1 MEMEDGRSVNHL
13 PPGFRFC
20 PTDEEL
26 VLHFLYP
33 KSLRLP
39 CYSNIIPELDLHRL
53 HPWEL
58 DGKALMSGKRYF
70 FFSQKMEN
78 RVLENGYWKQ
88 LDMEEPIFSGGSSGK
103 VGVKKL
109 FEFYIG
115 RAPFGMKT
123 NWVMQ
128 EYHLCNWG
136 SAPSLHYPKTK
147 GIRKLDS
154 NYKWVLCK
162 VEEHKGNAQSFNY
175 SDEDGS
181 ELSCL
186 DEMFLSLEDDLDDIS
201 SSHF

>member
-88 LDMEEPIFSGGSSGK
+88 LDMEEPIFSGGSGK

-115 RAPFGMKT
+115 GAPFGMKT

-136 SAPSLHYPKTK
+136 SALSLHYPKTK
-147 GIRKLDS
+147 GIRKLLKS
-154 NYKWVLCK
+154 IRAMLRASTTVMKMEVSYHALMKC
-162 VEEHKGNAQSFNY
+162 
-175 SDEDGS
+175 
-181 ELSCL
+181 SCHWTMTL
-186 DEMFLSLEDDLDDIS
+186 MIYLPPIS
-201 SSHF
+201 CEYIYIIC

>member
-1 MEMEDGRSVNHL
+1 MEMEDGRRVNHL

-26 VLHFLYP
+26 VLQFLYP

-39 CYSNIIPELDLHRL
+39 CYSNIIPELDLLRL

-88 LDMEEPIFSGGSSGK
+88 LDMEEPIFSGGSGK

-115 RAPFGMKT
+115 GAPFGMKT

-136 SAPSLHYPKTK
+136 TALSSHYPKTK

-154 NYKWVLCK
+154 NKWVLCK
-162 VEEHKGNAQSFNY
+162 VEEHKGNAQSFNC

-186 DEMFLSLEDDLDDIS
+186 DEMFLSLDDDLDDIS
-201 SSHF
+201 SSHFL